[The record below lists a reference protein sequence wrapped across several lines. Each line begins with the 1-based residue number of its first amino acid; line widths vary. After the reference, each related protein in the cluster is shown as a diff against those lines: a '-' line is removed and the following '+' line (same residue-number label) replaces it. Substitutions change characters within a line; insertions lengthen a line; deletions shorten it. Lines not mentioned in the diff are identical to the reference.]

1 MNTKFTKVICAAAVI
16 TVTACAAVTT
26 GFSGRAEAA
35 KIDDSVSIQNVII
48 NDASNSLWRSGNTM
62 NCNGKTKV
70 PSGYKAGLTMELQK
84 YDGGW
89 TTIKTWSSTGSTR
102 TEMSRTHS
110 VSSGYR
116 YRLKTTHKAY
126 NGAGGTAETIVK
138 YSNEVSY

>member
-1 MNTKFTKVICAAAVI
+1 MNTKFTKAICAAAVI

-26 GFSGRAEAA
+26 DFSGYAEAA
-35 KIDDSVSIQNVII
+35 RIDDSVSIHNIVI
-48 NDASNSLWRSGNTM
+48 NNATNSLSRSGNTM
-62 NCNGKTKV
+62 NCYGYTTV
-70 PSGYKAGLTMELQK
+70 PNGYKAGLVIELQK

-126 NGAGGTAETIVK
+126 KGAGGTAETIVK

>member
-1 MNTKFTKVICAAAVI
+1 MNTKFTKAICAAAVI

-26 GFSGRAEAA
+26 DFSGYAEAA
-35 KIDDSVSIQNVII
+35 RIDDSVSIQNIVI
-48 NDASNSLWRSGNTM
+48 NNATNSLSRSGNTM
-62 NCNGKTKV
+62 NCYGYTTV
-70 PSGYKAGLTMELQK
+70 PNGYKAGLVIELQK

-89 TTIKTWSSTGSTR
+89 TTIKTWSSTGNTR
-102 TEMSRTHS
+102 VELSRSQS

-116 YRLKTTHKAY
+116 YRLTTTHKAY

>member
-1 MNTKFTKVICAAAVI
+1 MNTKFTKAICAAAVI

-26 GFSGRAEAA
+26 GFSGHAEAA
-35 KIDDSVSIQNVII
+35 KIDDSVSIQNIVI

-62 NCNGKTKV
+62 NCYGNTKV
-70 PSGYKAGLTMELQK
+70 PSGYSSGLTMELQK

-89 TTIKTWSSTGSTR
+89 TTIKTWSSTGGTSATL
-102 TEMSRTHS
+102 SRTHS

-138 YSNEVSY
+138 YSSEVSY

>member
-26 GFSGRAEAA
+26 GFSGHAEAA
-35 KIDDSVSIQNVII
+35 RIDDSVSIQNIVI

-62 NCNGKTKV
+62 NCYGYTTV
-70 PSGYKAGLTMELQK
+70 PNGYKAGLVIELQK

-89 TTIKTWSSTGSTR
+89 ATIKTWSSTGGTI

-116 YRLKTTHKAY
+116 YRLKTIHKAY

-138 YSNEVSY
+138 YSSEVSY